1 MNNDISERVM
11 ILTKLISHLPD
22 TFAFHDLNVYITF
35 FAFKLYIHQ
44 SAYNCG
50 GKILE
55 LQIVLQNVN
64 VVNGYW

>member
-11 ILTKLISHLPD
+11 ILKKLISHLID
-22 TFAFHDLNVYITF
+22 TFALYDLNVYITF
-35 FAFKLYIHQ
+35 FAFNMYIHQ

-55 LQIVLQNVN
+55 LQIFLQNVN
-64 VVNGYW
+64 VVDGY